1 MKPTAAVFIA
11 AFFAGAAY
19 ATDIDW
25 ARIEPVDAQGMVW
38 QSVQQGDQMK
48 GMFAIPESDGVLL
61 WMECAGK
68 GAITLSYLDADL
80 EPLANN
86 YAVHMKS
93 GDQIIAVAGQT
104 KERWEMDDIV
114 ELKTSAIKDARFLAN
129 LKKGNPLTLVI
140 IPGPKGSQGAFS
152 LPSSGHA
159 LDPFFKSCSL

>member
-1 MKPTAAVFIA
+1 MKTIA
-11 AFFAGAAY
+11 AALLAIAVASTAD

-25 ARIEPVDAQGMVW
+25 ARIKPIDAPDMAW
-38 QSVQQGDQMK
+38 QSVQQGDRMR

-68 GAITLSYLDADL
+68 GAITLSYIDAGL
-80 EPLANN
+80 EPLAKN

-93 GDQIIAVAGQT
+93 GDQIIAVGGQT
-104 KERWEMDDIV
+104 KERLEMDDIV

-129 LKKGNPLTLVI
+129 LQKGNPLTLVVV
-140 IPGPKGSQGAFS
+140 PGPKGSQGAFS

-159 LDPFFKSCSL
+159 LDPFFKSCGL